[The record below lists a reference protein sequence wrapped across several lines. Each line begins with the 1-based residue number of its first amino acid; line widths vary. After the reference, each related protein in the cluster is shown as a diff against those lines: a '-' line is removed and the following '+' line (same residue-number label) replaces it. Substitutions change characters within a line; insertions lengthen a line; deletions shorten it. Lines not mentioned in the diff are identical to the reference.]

1 MQHDVIE
8 DLRELID
15 EENLSTVPAGAK
27 HTWKLT
33 QHDLDKCLRV
43 KMSAV
48 GKANLKLIAE

>member
-1 MQHDVIE
+1 MQHEIIE
-8 DLRELID
+8 DLRDLID

-33 QHDLDKCLRV
+33 RHDLDKCLRV

-48 GKANLKLIAE
+48 GKATLKLIAE